1 MSRKGKSRTRTA
13 RIDILRV
20 NAANDRRR
28 QRATAAKTAR
38 KSYDRQRY
46 DKPISEES

>member
-1 MSRKGKSRTRTA
+1 MKKGKSRMRART
-13 RIDILRV
+13 DILRA

-28 QRATAAKTAR
+28 QRAQ
-38 KSYDRQRY
+38 KSYDQKRY